1 MELNECMQMTL
12 EGDILLS
19 VTVNPGAKQT
29 ALIGYDIWTK
39 SLKISVKARAEGGKA
54 NYALVHAMAEILQ
67 IPNKDL
73 QIISGLKSKKKQI
86 KIVNT
91 NKQLIKNELN
101 RIMRR

>member
-1 MELNECMQMTL
+1 M
-12 EGDILLS
+12 
-19 VTVNPGAKQT
+19 
-29 ALIGYDIWTK
+29 WTK